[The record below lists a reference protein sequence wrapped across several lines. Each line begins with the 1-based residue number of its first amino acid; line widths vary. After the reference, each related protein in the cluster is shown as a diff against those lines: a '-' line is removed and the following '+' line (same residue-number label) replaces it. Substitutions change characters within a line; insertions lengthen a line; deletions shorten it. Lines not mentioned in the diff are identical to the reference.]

1 MAFKA
6 GWSDIRENCLSGLKT
21 VQVVPMP
28 FPSATP
34 LHPLPFS
41 FFLHCL
47 LPALQTVVVTGGWS
61 SLLLV
66 ETSFGDSQGKCSLST
81 VSVRLLLVIYMLG

>member
-6 GWSDIRENCLSGLKT
+6 GWSDIRKNGLSRLKI

-28 FPSATP
+28 LPSATS

-41 FFLHCL
+41 FLLHCL
-47 LPALQTVVVTGGWS
+47 LPALQTVVVTGGWG
-61 SLLLV
+61 SLPLV
-66 ETSFGDSQGKCSLST
+66 ETSFHDRQGECSLSI
-81 VSVRLLLVIYMLG
+81 VSVRLLLVIYILG

>member
-6 GWSDIRENCLSGLKT
+6 GWSDIKKNCLSGLKI
-21 VQVVPMP
+21 VQFVPMP

-41 FFLHCL
+41 FIL
-47 LPALQTVVVTGGWS
+47 LSASCTANSGGHWGWG
-61 SLLLV
+61 SLPLV
-66 ETSFGDSQGKCSLST
+66 GTSFHDSQGECSLGT